1 MLKTRTLGPEHIETQ
16 TNLRRNLRVCIGRIN
31 SYIVL
36 MLWQIVRD
44 RVQALEDNL
53 NALKKKLSQHKSG
66 KVSIRWADY
75 CVC

>member
-1 MLKTRTLGPEHIETQ
+1 MLKTRTLGPEHLETQ

-53 NALKKKLSQHKSG
+53 NALKKKLSQQKSG
-66 KVSIRWADY
+66 KVSIR
-75 CVC
+75 